1 MSGAKKSA
9 GKRRGKQRDFLAGR
23 LLIAMP
29 NMSDPRFEHSVL
41 VVCAHDPDHAMGV
54 IVNKPLANVE
64 LGDLLDQL
72 EIDPREG
79 AGGELVYFGGPVQTD
94 RGVVLHTLDY
104 RTDTTLEVAPGVGLT
119 ATRDILVDIAGRRRE
134 RTPPS
139 RFLVAIGY
147 AGWGPGQLEDEISM
161 NAWAHGDVEEAIVF
175 AADPSKTWRVALERL
190 GVTAAKLSPEWWS
203 ARPDDAPLN

>member
-1 MSGAKKSA
+1 MA
-9 GKRRGKQRDFLAGR
+9 GEKTSSEKRRDEERDFLAGR

-29 NMSDPRFEHSVL
+29 NMTDPRFEQSV
-41 VVCAHDPDHAMGV
+41 VVMCAHDADHAMGV

-64 LGDLLDQL
+64 LGDLLEQL

-79 AGGELVYFGGPVQTD
+79 AAGELVFFGGPVQTD

-104 RTDTTLEVAPGVGLT
+104 RTETTLEIAPGIGLT

-147 AGWGPGQLEDEISM
+147 AGWGPGQLEDEIAM
-161 NAWAHGDVEEAIVF
+161 NVWVHGDAEESIVF
-175 AADPSKTWRVALERL
+175 AADPASSWRAALERL

-203 ARPDDAPLN
+203 PRADDAPLN